1 MDRSVVYIVE
11 DDATVRQTLVWMLES
26 EQLIDEIEVK
36 SFATPGDL
44 LSQFDP
50 QSTGCLILDLRLPEM
65 SGLELRDAL
74 VDQGCELPFIVITGS
89 GGVPDVISA
98 MRQGAIDFIEKPL
111 KAEQLCASVRR
122 AIAKDAQRRSLQQ
135 SREKTNQLLDSLTRR
150 EREVLE
156 LVVAGL
162 LNKQIAR
169 ELNLSIKTIESH
181 RANIMKKLAAESVAQ
196 LVRMVVEN
204 RE

>member
-1 MDRSVVYIVE
+1 MDQSVVYIVE
-11 DDATVRQTLVWMLES
+11 DDATVRQAIVWMLES
-26 EQLIDEIEVK
+26 EELKDQIQVRT
-36 SFATPGDL
+36 FATPKDL

-50 QSTGCLILDLRLPEM
+50 QSSGCLVLDLRLPEM

-74 VDQGCELPFIVITGS
+74 VERGCELPFIVITGS
-89 GGVPDVISA
+89 GEVPDVISA

-111 KAEQLCASVRR
+111 KTEQLCSSVSR
-122 AIAKDAQRRSLQQ
+122 AIAKDAQRRTLRQT
-135 SREKTNQLLDSLTRR
+135 REKTNQMLDSLTRR
-150 EREVLE
+150 EREVLN

-181 RANIMKKLAAESVAQ
+181 RANIMKKLSADSVAQ
-196 LVRMVVEN
+196 LVRMIVEN
-204 RE
+204 RD